1 MRSEDSQKRIERIAD
16 AMDSFVKSIQRDL
29 DIQFD
34 KGTGRTVVRVLSRE
48 TGEVIRE
55 IPAQGTPGTGVPNG
69 GNGRRAPEQER
80 LTSGVSVSASVS
92 IMTLNVLIVDD
103 DKRMRSVLRSLLAE
117 EGHDVTSCADG
128 LEADRQVQRDR
139 L

>member
-1 MRSEDSQKRIERIAD
+1 MEAVGAIKAHEVRAAEAIMPEKQDSLRKRDKVDETKSSEWADREASGQRGVAEEGQAKIERIAE

-55 IPAQGTPGTGVPNG
+55 IPPKELLELASKMKEMAGVLLNK
-69 GNGRRAPEQER
+69 
-80 LTSGVSVSASVS
+80 SA
-92 IMTLNVLIVDD
+92 
-103 DKRMRSVLRSLLAE
+103 
-117 EGHDVTSCADG
+117 
-128 LEADRQVQRDR
+128 
-139 L
+139 

>member
-1 MRSEDSQKRIERIAD
+1 MEAVGSIKTHEIRASEAVLSERQEEPKTSRSRDVSGGKSTEQSSGVEDSQNRIERIAD

-55 IPAQGTPGTGVPNG
+55 IPPKELLELASRMEEMAGVLLNK
-69 GNGRRAPEQER
+69 
-80 LTSGVSVSASVS
+80 SA
-92 IMTLNVLIVDD
+92 
-103 DKRMRSVLRSLLAE
+103 
-117 EGHDVTSCADG
+117 
-128 LEADRQVQRDR
+128 
-139 L
+139 

>member
-1 MRSEDSQKRIERIAD
+1 MEAVGSIKTHEIRAAEAVLSERRESLHRQEEANASRSRDVSDGKSTAESSGSDDSQKRIERIAD

-55 IPAQGTPGTGVPNG
+55 IPPKELLELASRMEEMAGVLLNK
-69 GNGRRAPEQER
+69 
-80 LTSGVSVSASVS
+80 SA
-92 IMTLNVLIVDD
+92 
-103 DKRMRSVLRSLLAE
+103 
-117 EGHDVTSCADG
+117 
-128 LEADRQVQRDR
+128 
-139 L
+139 